1 MESSM
6 HLLKLIGTLTLI
18 LIQKQKKGES
28 CFVIFY
34 DFKAA
39 YDMVSRSKLF
49 AKLKKFGV

>member
-1 MESSM
+1 M
-6 HLLKLIGTLTLI
+6 HLLKLIGTLILILI